1 MSKEQFYG
9 TDQPTTISY
18 LEFGAIDME
27 NSRKEIWD
35 FRLHQK
41 AYDWLMLARYANDM
55 VAYANLSSRLGNE
68 PLNVLADY
76 YEEEMHHAE
85 DASLNLSKLCAL
97 ASLGKTNPSFF
108 ELGQTVFGCIEGMDF
123 IQSLAEKREVSL
135 PKMPLTD
142 VHWYG
147 VDISEYFNDLAKR
160 MHQGYKMV
168 TTVDL
173 DSLPKKLDVFFAKGV
188 TLLYGVHT
196 SDEFLKLLN
205 RCRCAIFDYSFSM
218 NKEQVTTI
226 GTGKTVTYVDIN
238 EFEHGCQKLGVSLFV
253 RKETARYS
261 SETDRVFVDCVFG
274 EESVCNEYMQLDR
287 TMRQQFSSWAKEE
300 PGLQRIGNNQFW
312 ESNEWLPVTQYL
324 ESLRSEGKLPR
335 A

>member
-1 MSKEQFYG
+1 MNKDQFYG

-35 FRLHQK
+35 YRLHQK
-41 AYDWLMLARYANDM
+41 AYDWLMLARYANDL
-55 VAYANLSSRLGNE
+55 VAYADLSRRIE
-68 PLNVLADY
+68 DETMERIADTY
-76 YEEEMHHAE
+76 VKEMHHAD

-108 ELGQTVFGCIEGMDF
+108 ELGQTVFGCIEGMEF
-123 IQSLAEKREVSL
+123 IQSLAQKRGVSL

-160 MHQGYKMV
+160 MHHGYKMV

-173 DSLPKKLDVFFAKGV
+173 ESLPKKMDVFFAKGV
-188 TLLYGVHT
+188 TLLYRIRT
-196 SDEFLKLLN
+196 PDEFVKLLN
-205 RCRCAIFDYSFSM
+205 HCRCAIFDYSFSM

-226 GTGKTVTYVDIN
+226 GTGKTVTYVDVN
-238 EFEHGCQKLGVSLFV
+238 EFKSGCQKSGMSLFV
-253 RKETARYS
+253 RKETAKYS
-261 SETDRVFVDCVFG
+261 SETNRLFVDCVFG
-274 EESVCNEYMQLDR
+274 EEMLCNAYMQLDQKI
-287 TMRQQFSSWAKEE
+287 RQQFSNWAKEE
-300 PGLQRIGNNQFW
+300 PTLQHIGNNQFW
-312 ESNEWLPVTQYL
+312 ESNEWLPLAQYL

-335 A
+335 G